1 MRDYTCV
8 DSSPITWPDL
18 PRQNI
23 KICVRRASVLIW
35 FVVAKLT
42 HGPIVGATSSNSVV
56 IWARAD
62 VKARFKVQL
71 DSGTSKAV
79 ALNGEND
86 FTGVVRFN
94 RLQPDRPY
102 TYSVS
107 LGGEQVAGGDEYSFK
122 TFPKSGS
129 GDFSFAFGSCFVP
142 DDYGDQIFQSL
153 AEKADDWKLRFF
165 LMLGDNVY
173 VDHYVEHTR
182 TKLGLK
188 PADNLLQLYREAYRH
203 SWKFKSFRRFLRRMS
218 TFMIRRFNYQV
229 QL

>member
-1 MRDYTCV
+1 MGNEARFIVRDYTCV

-153 AEKADDWKLRFF
+153 AEKSRRLETAF
-165 LMLGDNVY
+165 LPHAGRQCLCRPLCGA
-173 VDHYVEHTR
+173 HTHQI
-182 TKLGLK
+182 GLK
-188 PADNLLQLYREAYRH
+188 AGRQPAPAL
-203 SWKFKSFRRFLRRMS
+203 S
-218 TFMIRRFNYQV
+218 
-229 QL
+229 